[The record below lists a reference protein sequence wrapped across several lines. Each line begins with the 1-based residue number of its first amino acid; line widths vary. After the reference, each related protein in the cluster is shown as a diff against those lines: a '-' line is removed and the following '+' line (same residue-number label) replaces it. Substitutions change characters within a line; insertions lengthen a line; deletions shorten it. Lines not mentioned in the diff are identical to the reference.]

1 MIKMI
6 GAGLVMA
13 GTGGLGWL
21 AVKRLSE
28 RAELL
33 LALQGAMAYLEEEVS
48 FRLTPLPTLFAYLS
62 ENRSGA
68 VGNFF
73 RLLLDGLKRTEDG
86 TLRSV
91 WSQAVQEGFPT
102 LRLEER
108 QTLEELGEVLGHY
121 DAKTQA
127 NALKLTGERLAK
139 LYIRAQEERARLGKV
154 YLALGVA
161 AGLVTVLVLI

>member
-1 MIKMI
+1 MVKMI

-28 RAELL
+28 RAEIL

-48 FRLTPLPTLFAYLS
+48 FRLTPLPILFAYLS
-62 ENRSGA
+62 ENRPGTVGA
-68 VGNFF
+68 FF
-73 RLLLDGLKRTEDG
+73 RLVLDGLGRAEDG
-86 TLRSV
+86 SLRPA
-91 WSQAVQEGFPT
+91 WSRAVREGFPT
-102 LRLEER
+102 LRFEER
-108 QTLEELGEVLGHY
+108 QVLEELGEVLGHY